1 MWRLRNSSGCSIWMR
16 KGGLVQKSVSQ
27 KVRRLK
33 WCQTWR
39 PVVGCGDDDLLFKID
54 SVVVCQGTRD
64 KPICVGVTEGRNQ
77 KKKNTL
83 LESSSSGAK
92 PQRSHLGYYNELMK
106 SPLEETLSL
115 VMHVYHTFVYLC
127 VRWYL
132 VKHFIHCVLHLK
144 H

>member
-1 MWRLRNSSGCSIWMR
+1 MIYYLKSTLWLCVKEPETNPFV
-16 KGGLVQKSVSQ
+16 LELQKEE
-27 KVRRLK
+27 
-33 WCQTWR
+33 T
-39 PVVGCGDDDLLFKID
+39 
-54 SVVVCQGTRD
+54 
-64 KPICVGVTEGRNQ
+64 Q
-77 KKKNTL
+77 KKKTTL

-115 VMHVYHTFVYLC
+115 VMHVYRTFVYLC
-127 VRWYL
+127 VHWYL

>member
-1 MWRLRNSSGCSIWMR
+1 MMMIYYLKASLWLCVKEPETNPFV
-16 KGGLVQKSVSQ
+16 LELQKAE
-27 KVRRLK
+27 
-33 WCQTWR
+33 T
-39 PVVGCGDDDLLFKID
+39 
-54 SVVVCQGTRD
+54 
-64 KPICVGVTEGRNQ
+64 
-77 KKKNTL
+77 KKKKKTL

-115 VMHVYHTFVYLC
+115 VMHVYRTFVYLC

>member
-1 MWRLRNSSGCSIWMR
+1 MIYY
-16 KGGLVQKSVSQ
+16 
-27 KVRRLK
+27 LK
-33 WCQTWR
+33 A
-39 PVVGCGDDDLLFKID
+39 
-54 SVVVCQGTRD
+54 SVVVCQRTRD
-64 KPICVGVTEGRNQ
+64 EPICVEVTEGRNQ
-77 KKKNTL
+77 KIKNKTL

-115 VMHVYHTFVYLC
+115 VMHVYRTFVYLC